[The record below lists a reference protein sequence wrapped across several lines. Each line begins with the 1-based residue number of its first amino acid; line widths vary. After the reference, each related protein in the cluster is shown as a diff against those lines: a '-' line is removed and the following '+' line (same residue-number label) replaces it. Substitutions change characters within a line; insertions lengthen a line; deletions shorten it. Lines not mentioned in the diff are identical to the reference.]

1 MRSGCDDGWMN
12 VLDWFSATDHSTLL
26 LGGAVLILVVPLL
39 WHLVRMSQRNLS
51 KLQDQIQ
58 QLKSEKE
65 VAAWSTAG
73 MYWSYDLETDQLS
86 VSERNTSI
94 PKVEMEVSPLT
105 GGAWRELIHQDD
117 RDSMNEM
124 IAAIRRGEMDH
135 FDITFRQAY
144 PDGSVRKIHTRAAVS
159 KRSKIDDKA
168 HILTGIS
175 TDITDNTEL
184 DRQRRIMTAV
194 LESMSEAV
202 VIKSES
208 YQFISVNE
216 AFERMT
222 GYTQEDI
229 EDQDTAVL
237 FAHHHSPEFHHRR
250 RATMQ
255 RYGIWQ
261 GELWLAKKDGHPFLS
276 WCETRSVLDK
286 QSGERYYVT
295 VINDITEARRNEQQL
310 TKMAS
315 YDALTG
321 LPNRGQILHRLQQ
334 TINRAKQEE
343 SKFAVMMLDLD
354 RFKQINDSLGHHMG
368 DHMLQRIA
376 TRLNEAA
383 SLEATPGRLGGDEF
397 VVIQDHVNDSKK
409 SIEYAQKLI
418 ERISKPLLMDS
429 HTVIS
434 TSTSVGMAF
443 YPEHGETPE
452 ALLNA
457 ADMALYEAK
466 SDGKRAEYA
475 IFKPDMEAQEQERKE
490 LTRQLRYAAE
500 RDELHL
506 VFQPQLDI
514 DAKKLMGVEALLRWK
529 HPERGE
535 ISPFRFIPMAEE
547 NGMMSDLGLW
557 VLNQACQS
565 LRRWRD
571 AGFFQVQ
578 LSINVSILQLLS
590 GDLTN
595 RIKDMLDAYNLPP
608 EALCLEFNQQ
618 HLMKRITDVQDEI
631 QRLRQLDVRICVD
644 NFGRGSVVME
654 HLVKNSVDVIKIDHT
669 LIHEAEQN
677 KETRQLVAGIIA
689 FAHAAQIFVL
699 AEGVENVAQL
709 SMIREFGIDGF
720 QGYLREPPLDENG
733 LLKRLKMASK
743 HFSDQL
749 LKK

>member
-1 MRSGCDDGWMN
+1 MN
-12 VLDWFSATDHSTLL
+12 VSDWFSTTEHSTLL
-26 LGGAVLILVVPLL
+26 LGGAVLLLVVPLL
-39 WHLVRMSQRNLS
+39 WHLVRMSQRNLGR
-51 KLQDQIQ
+51 LHRRIE
-58 QLKSEKE
+58 LLESEKE
-65 VAAWSTAG
+65 VATWSATG
-73 MYWSYDLETDQLS
+73 TVWVYDLDTDHIHTS
-86 VSERNTSI
+86 VRNPSA
-94 PKVEMEVSPLT
+94 PKVTMDSSELT
-105 GGAWRELIHQDD
+105 GAAWRELTHRDD
-117 RDSMNEM
+117 RERMNEV
-124 IAAIRRGEMDH
+124 IASTRSGLIDH
-135 FDITFRQAY
+135 FDLTFRQDY
-144 PDGSVRKIHTRAAVS
+144 PDGSQRKIHTRGAVS
-159 KRSKIDDKA
+159 KRSKEDGRAQI
-168 HILTGIS
+168 ITGIS
-175 TDITDNTEL
+175 VDITDTAEL

-222 GYTQEDI
+222 GYTQENI
-229 EDQDTAVL
+229 EHQDTSVL
-237 FAHHHSPEFHHRR
+237 FSHHHSPEFHRRR

-261 GELWLAKKDGHPFLS
+261 GELWLAQKDGHPFLS

-295 VINDITEARRNEQQL
+295 VINDITEARRNQQQL
-310 TKMAS
+310 TEMAN

-321 LPNRGQILHRLQQ
+321 LPNRGQILQRLQQ
-334 TINRAKQEE
+334 AINRAKQEE
-343 SKFAVMMLDLD
+343 GLFAVMMLDLD

-376 TRLNEAA
+376 ARLNQVA

-397 VVIQDHVNDSKK
+397 VVIQDNVTHPKK
-409 SIEYAQKLI
+409 ATDYAEKLI
-418 ERISKPLLMDS
+418 AKVSKPLLMDA

-434 TSTSVGMAF
+434 TSTSVGIAF
-443 YPEHGETPE
+443 YPEHGDTPE

-466 SDGKRAEYA
+466 ADGKRAEYA
-475 IFKPDMEAQEQERKE
+475 IFKPDMELQEQERKE
-490 LTRQLRYAAE
+490 LTRQLRHAAE

-514 DAKKLMGVEALLRWK
+514 DAKKLMGVEALLRWQ

-547 NGMMSDLGLW
+547 NGMMSELGLW
-557 VLNQACQS
+557 VLNQACQA
-565 LRRWRD
+565 LRRWRN

-578 LSINVSILQLLS
+578 LSINVSIIQLLS
-590 GDLTN
+590 GDLPA
-595 RIKDMLDAYNLPP
+595 RIKNILDVYNLPP

-618 HLMKRITDVQDEI
+618 HLMKRINDVQDEI
-631 QRLRQLDVRICVD
+631 QKLKDLNVRICVD

-669 LIHEAEQN
+669 LIHEAESNPDTQ
-677 KETRQLVAGIIA
+677 KLVAGIIA
-689 FAHAAQIFVL
+689 FAHAADIFVL
-699 AEGVENVAQL
+699 AEGVENVEQL
-709 SMIREFGIDGF
+709 GMIRDFGIDGF
-720 QGYLREPPLDENG
+720 QGYLREPPLNEAG